1 MPLRPVFVAVV
12 GRGPADGGDNW
23 LKSALALACMA
34 GTQISSPYD
43 VFTHALQHLV
53 HNKTASNFNERRY
66 YYYVTLNELAVYRS
80 NMPAEVKGSL
90 NIQPGKTDGTGWFFW
105 ATTDIPGQLV
115 QRRVACACRACYNND
130 FDRCSEK
137 DGDMLQGTWF
147 NEPRINV
154 LTVSAGKMTQTY
166 PEIARG
172 MLPGNRTAATW
183 PWRLRC
189 HATATRPR

>member
-1 MPLRPVFVAVV
+1 MVIVDLCVYLITRDVHCDVFVAVV
-12 GRGPADGGDNW
+12 GRGPADGGGNW

-137 DGDMLQGTWF
+137 DGDMLRKALGST
-147 NEPRINV
+147 N
-154 LTVSAGKMTQTY
+154 
-166 PEIARG
+166 PEL
-172 MLPGNRTAATW
+172 M
-183 PWRLRC
+183 C
-189 HATATRPR
+189 